1 LANFSDI
8 FTGRLRSEIPD
19 CLVAFGDALKDK
31 KHLVE
36 LNLSDNAFGAAGV
49 NPLVEFLTT
58 NRNLQILKLNNN
70 GLGVTG
76 GKVLAQAL
84 MTAQERNVA
93 ENKKSSLR
101 VIIAGRNRLE
111 NGSTPDLAKAFAAHG
126 TLTHV
131 AMPQNGI
138 RMEGIEALAAGLTKC
153 PGLEILDLQDN
164 TFTIRGCRA
173 FAAAI
178 PTWSGLKRLNFGECL
193 LSNKG
198 TILLSQALAQ
208 GKNTKLESIDFTF
221 AEMRENGVLE
231 LASVISGHLPNLTKL
246 ELNGN
251 QVEED
256 SASIDAVRDALS
268 RHNHHDALGDLDDME
283 EPDSDEDKDEDE
295 EEEEEGE
302 EKDEKSVEDELAEL
316 TAKLNSQLDLVLKK
330 AHTYLKDLAHKVQ
343 NSTDKAQI
351 ASWKNDTAKCQREM
365 VNHIMEFFNHTE
377 SRRDALIVRARQ
389 RAIIAARDGVEALP
403 SENDVRIKW
412 AILQSLD
419 INEAQG
425 TIHKAL
431 ETARSKA
438 KVTNASTNPYSPPSG
453 GGNGGSDPYAD
464 DFEEL
469 GFFLDKFVLQ
479 LCPPP
484 TYAEAVSKGTV
495 QMVQIILTDA
505 WRENR
510 RVIRTNWN
518 PPLPIRPI
526 LIMALDHHV
535 NEGVITRRQADLI
548 LRAITTTTIEQKRN
562 RPPLWLNL
570 DLRSEVRSLEARED
584 KYDYLSDDVGWDEV
598 MDPQYSRYDTDYPF
612 M

>member
-1 LANFSDI
+1 MTL
-8 FTGRLRSEIPD
+8 P
-19 CLVAFGDALKDK
+19 
-31 KHLVE
+31 
-36 LNLSDNAFGAAGV
+36 
-49 NPLVEFLTT
+49 PLPPF
-58 NRNLQILKLNNN
+58 
-70 GLGVTG
+70 
-76 GKVLAQAL
+76 
-84 MTAQERNVA
+84 
-93 ENKKSSLR
+93 
-101 VIIAGRNRLE
+101 
-111 NGSTPDLAKAFAAHG
+111 D
-126 TLTHV
+126 
-131 AMPQNGI
+131 
-138 RMEGIEALAAGLTKC
+138 
-153 PGLEILDLQDN
+153 
-164 TFTIRGCRA
+164 
-173 FAAAI
+173 
-178 PTWSGLKRLNFGECL
+178 SGE
-193 LSNKG
+193 
-198 TILLSQALAQ
+198 
-208 GKNTKLESIDFTF
+208 
-221 AEMRENGVLE
+221 
-231 LASVISGHLPNLTKL
+231 
-246 ELNGN
+246 
-251 QVEED
+251 
-256 SASIDAVRDALS
+256 
-268 RHNHHDALGDLDDME
+268 
-283 EPDSDEDKDEDE
+283 
-295 EEEEEGE
+295 
-302 EKDEKSVEDELAEL
+302 
-316 TAKLNSQLDLVLKK
+316 SQLDLVLKK

-343 NSTDKAQI
+343 NSTNKAQI
-351 ASWKNDTAKCQREM
+351 A
-365 VNHIMEFFNHTE
+365 
-377 SRRDALIVRARQ
+377 RRDALIVRARQ
-389 RAIIAARDGVEALP
+389 RAIIAARDGVEAPP

-431 ETARSKA
+431 ETARSKV
-438 KVTNASTNPYSPPSG
+438 KVTNASTNPHSPPSG

-570 DLRSEVRSLEARED
+570 DLRGEVRSLEARED
-584 KYDYLSDDVGWDEV
+584 KYDYLSDEVGWDEV